1 MPVLGH
7 PGLPLFSEIPLST
20 WGVQEMGVY
29 QTRTNRVRLGTRD
42 GLLPP
47 ALWGT
52 YPLAPI
58 TWLPLR
64 PIQGSWPY
72 VNISHSVTPNIQV
85 SLAWEKVRVFR
96 LSGAHL
102 AKDKGQREGFFGTPP
117 CYPLATSST
126 RRIHDLS
133 KGSAQPGPKA
143 GQVSPRHTCGYH

>member
-1 MPVLGH
+1 
-7 PGLPLFSEIPLST
+7 
-20 WGVQEMGVY
+20 MGVY
-29 QTRTNRVRLGTRD
+29 QKRTSSNRDRLETRD
-42 GLLPP
+42 GLLPRT
-47 ALWGT
+47 LWGT
-52 YPLAPI
+52 YPLPPI

-117 CYPLATSST
+117 CYPLATSGT
-126 RRIHDLS
+126 GRLHDLS
-133 KGSAQPGPKA
+133 KDQLN
-143 GQVSPRHTCGYH
+143 QDPRQARYHHGMM

>member
-1 MPVLGH
+1 M
-7 PGLPLFSEIPLST
+7 ST
-20 WGVQEMGVY
+20 CEMGVY
-29 QTRTNRVRLGTRD
+29 QKRTSTNRVSLGTRN

-47 ALWGT
+47 TLWGRT
-52 YPLAPI
+52 YPLDPL

-102 AKDKGQREGFFGTPP
+102 AEDEGQREGFFG
-117 CYPLATSST
+117 A
-126 RRIHDLS
+126 
-133 KGSAQPGPKA
+133 
-143 GQVSPRHTCGYH
+143 SPR

>member
-1 MPVLGH
+1 MSSYPH
-7 PGLPLFSEIPLST
+7 ACPGTSWATPLST

-29 QTRTNRVRLGTRD
+29 QKRTGSNRVRLRTRD
-42 GLLPP
+42 GLLPA

-52 YPLAPI
+52 HPSLPI

-102 AKDKGQREGFFGTPP
+102 AKDKGQREGFFGTPSLL
-117 CYPLATSST
+117 PLSYLW
-126 RRIHDLS
+126 H
-133 KGSAQPGPKA
+133 
-143 GQVSPRHTCGYH
+143 